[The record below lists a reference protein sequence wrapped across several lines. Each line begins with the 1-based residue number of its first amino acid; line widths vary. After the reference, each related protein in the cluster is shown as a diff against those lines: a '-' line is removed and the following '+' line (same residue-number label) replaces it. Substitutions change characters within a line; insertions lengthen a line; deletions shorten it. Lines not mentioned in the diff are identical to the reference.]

1 MRRSLQ
7 VKPSRSRF
15 AALAGVVAL
24 AGLLAVS
31 APAQAPAAAA
41 LTDGAVFNY
50 PSASVDQQRV
60 ILTQLHSLI
69 VNAAAGS
76 DIRVAVYHLS
86 LTSFAQDLVD
96 AEQRGV
102 RVKVIVDHS
111 ATTLDDG
118 APNPAYDLLVQRLG
132 SDRSAA
138 SWVMA
143 CSENGACIGS
153 AGTPIMHNKFFLFS
167 STSGASN
174 VVVQSSSN
182 MTGPQLRQG
191 WNNAVTLVGNN
202 GIYNAYLS
210 YFNDLAAMAKTDN
223 YYRTT
228 TSGNAKTYFF
238 PRAGSDASTDTVYG
252 ILGNVSCGGGTVVRV
267 AMYQFT
273 RTALAQRLWDLDNKG
288 CTVQVLYTEMGD
300 GAHAALTKSGG
311 AHGGPACRLG
321 VSSYIDPATG
331 ARVDTFV
338 HSKYLLV
345 QGTYTGTAGQKLV
358 FTGSHNYTLSALR
371 ENDEALLKIDSD
383 VIHDQYA
390 ANFNNIWNAVPAT
403 C

>member
-1 MRRSLQ
+1 VKAGSGMLRRAL
-7 VKPSRSRF
+7 VTALTF
-15 AALAGVVAL
+15 A
-24 AGLLAVS
+24 LLGGA
-31 APAQAPAAAA
+31 ATAAPAAAA
-41 LTDGAVFNY
+41 VSDGAVFNY

-60 ILTQLHSLI
+60 ILTQLHGLI
-69 VNAAAGS
+69 VNAATGS

-86 LTSFAQDLVD
+86 TTSFAQDLVD
-96 AEQRGV
+96 AAHRGV

-111 ATTLDDG
+111 ATTLEDG
-118 APNPAYDLLVQRLG
+118 APNPAYDLLVRQLG
-132 SDRSAA
+132 TDKTAA

-143 CSENGACIGS
+143 CTENGACIGS

-167 STSGASN
+167 STSGSSN

-182 MTGPQLRQG
+182 MTGPQQRQA
-191 WNNAVTLVGNN
+191 WNNAVTLVGNS

-210 YFNDLAAMAKTDN
+210 YFNDLAAMVKTNN
-223 YYRTT
+223 YYRET

-238 PRAGSDASTDTVYG
+238 PRAGTDSSTDTVYG
-252 ILGNVSCGGGTVVRV
+252 ILGNISCTGGTVVRV

-288 CTVQVLYTEMGD
+288 CTVQVLYTEMSD
-300 GAHAALTKSGG
+300 TAHAALTKSGG
-311 AHGGPACRLG
+311 THGGPACRLG

-331 ARVDTFV
+331 AQVETFV

-345 QGTYTGTAGQKLV
+345 QGTYTGTTGQKLV

-371 ENDEALLKIDSD
+371 YNDEALLKIDSD

-390 ANFNNIWNAVPAT
+390 ANFNNIWSSVPAR